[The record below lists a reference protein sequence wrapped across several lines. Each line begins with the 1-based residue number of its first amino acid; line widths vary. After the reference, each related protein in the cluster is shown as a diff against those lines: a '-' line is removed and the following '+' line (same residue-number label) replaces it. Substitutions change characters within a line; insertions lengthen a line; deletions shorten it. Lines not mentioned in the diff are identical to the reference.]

1 MIPFAAIADELA
13 ELAPMLRRA
22 VDLDPAA
29 LARVRLGPGTVS
41 VLVRL
46 PFRVLAA
53 RTVASQVEFARADVT
68 FGAGELLSWL
78 DGTRA
83 EPPTPRDAEWRGGVP
98 PDTGWRRVDTVAD
111 EAIRTVVRAGA
122 QTLQDA
128 AVREGLPGGQPRA
141 EVADVLLDSVVLTAT
156 AESGDASAAL
166 TLRTLSAL
174 TRMGFL
180 ARDSHAHIDRS
191 GRWTR
196 LAGAYG
202 SVYAEE
208 PGGLSI
214 ASS

>member
-1 MIPFAAIADELA
+1 MIPFAVVADELA

-22 VDLDPAA
+22 VDLDPAS
-29 LARVRLGPGTVS
+29 LARVRIGPGTVS

-46 PFRVLAA
+46 PFRVLVA
-53 RTVASQVEFARADVT
+53 RTVASHGELAPADVT
-68 FGAGELLSWL
+68 FGARELLSWL
-78 DGTRA
+78 DGTRID
-83 EPPTPRDAEWRGGVP
+83 PPMPRDGEWRGGVP
-98 PDTGWRRVDTVAD
+98 PYAGWRRVDTVAD

-122 QTLQDA
+122 QALQDA